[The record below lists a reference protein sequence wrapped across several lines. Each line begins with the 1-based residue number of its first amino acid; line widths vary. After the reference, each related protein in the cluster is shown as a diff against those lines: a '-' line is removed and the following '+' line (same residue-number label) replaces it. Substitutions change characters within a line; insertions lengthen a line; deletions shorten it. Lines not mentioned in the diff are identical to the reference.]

1 MGSEAEHRGEHDG
14 STDTGRQFEDLA
26 RRAGQRSGGSAL
38 TQTLVYVVSGRRWWL
53 LPVVLALLVMGVL
66 VVVGTSSAAPFIY
79 ALF

>member
-1 MGSEAEHRGEHDG
+1 MKLQTEAPGAGGGPADPGE
-14 STDTGRQFEDLA
+14 RFEDLA
-26 RRAGQRSGGSAL
+26 KRTGRRSGGSAL
-38 TQTLVYVVSGRRWWL
+38 AQTLAYVLAGRRWWV